1 MKSFKSKKLKLSI
14 PYNAEL
20 TVLVS
25 VSIDSLSFSDLNK
38 FTKMSL
44 ILFMILGK
52 VEIIAVIYLIRR
64 LIFRE

>member
-1 MKSFKSKKLKLSI
+1 
-14 PYNAEL
+14 
-20 TVLVS
+20 
-25 VSIDSLSFSDLNK
+25 
-38 FTKMSL
+38 MSL